1 MVQNS
6 KIEDTIKMQ
15 GKAKS
20 AGKESPVLKDVLGA
34 VKDIESLIDYQEN
47 SVVSKM
53 LIKKAGGNITLFAF
67 DGQGLS
73 EHSAPFDALVQCL
86 DGEAIVK
93 IAGMENPISK
103 GQIIVLPANK
113 PHAIDVSGGTR
124 FKMMLVMIT

>member
-1 MVQNS
+1 
-6 KIEDTIKMQ
+6 MQ

>member
-1 MVQNS
+1 
-6 KIEDTIKMQ
+6 MQ
-15 GKAKS
+15 GKGKNT
-20 AGKESPVLKDVLGA
+20 GKENIVLKDVLGL
-34 VKDIESLIDYQEN
+34 VKDIDSLIENQEN

-53 LIKKAGGNITLFAF
+53 LIQKGGGNITLFAF

-86 DGEAIVK
+86 DGEATIR
-93 IAGMENPISK
+93 IAGIDNPINK

-113 PHAIDVSGGTR
+113 PHAIDIPEGIR